1 MMAELTF
8 AYLRDVEVEPSDGEV
23 GVLDLLRHWCL
34 LFKAGR
40 RATYFISFIGRETR
54 ETKWTHINV
63 HFRLSALPC
72 SCSCRMGPSAVGAT
86 RHLEPGA
93 F

>member
-34 LFKAGR
+34 PFKAGR
-40 RATYFISFIGRETR
+40 RATYFISFIGRET
-54 ETKWTHINV
+54 KWRHINGQ
-63 HFRLSALPC
+63 FRLSALPC
-72 SCSCRMGPSAVGAT
+72 CCRLGPSAVSAT
-86 RHLEPGA
+86 RRLEHGV
-93 F
+93 FRR